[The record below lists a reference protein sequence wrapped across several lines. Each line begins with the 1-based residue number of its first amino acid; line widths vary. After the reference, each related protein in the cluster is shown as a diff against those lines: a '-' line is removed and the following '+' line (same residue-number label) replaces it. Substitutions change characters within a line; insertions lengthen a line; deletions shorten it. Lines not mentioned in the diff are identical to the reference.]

1 MIETKVLKIKVE
13 ELDESIKT
21 EAVFDW
27 KVKEKDIGGYKATVT
42 FERETDVP
50 YYAEMIEK
58 EKEWHNLMDVKYAI
72 VYVLLALSI
81 AVLTSAAVVRLFGN
95 GLPYA
100 TVIIFSLLGLGFA
113 IFVAAG
119 LVFYLKI
126 KKVQNTLPLYFEKRR
141 EYMLEMEKLRNHE
154 KQD

>member
-27 KVKEKDIGGYKATVT
+27 KV
-42 FERETDVP
+42 
-50 YYAEMIEK
+50 K